1 MSGHTLSPATI
12 LEQIVAHKQ
21 QEVKSAKALVSL
33 AELES
38 QFPAPEQ
45 GRSFSSA
52 MRERVLA
59 GKVAVIAEIKKASPS
74 KGLIR
79 EDFQPALHAADYE
92 AHGATCLSV
101 LTDEKFFQGSNDYLV
116 QARAACELPVIRKD
130 FMLDTYQIAESKALG
145 ADCIL
150 LIVAALQPA
159 QLRELADYAND
170 IAIDVLVEVHNRGEL
185 DQALELKTNLI
196 GVNNRNLHNFETSL
210 QTSLDLAKFVPSDRT
225 LITESGIH
233 SSHDVRTMIE
243 NGIYGFLV
251 GESFMRASSPGK
263 KLKQVMFADTES

>member
-1 MSGHTLSPATI
+1 MGEHTLSEATI
-12 LEQIVAHKQ
+12 LEQILAHKR

-33 AELES
+33 VELES
-38 QFPAPEQ
+38 QFPPLEQ
-45 GRSFSSA
+45 SRSFSTA
-52 MRERVLA
+52 MGERVLA
-59 GKVAVIAEIKKASPS
+59 QKVAVIAEIKKASPS
-74 KGLIR
+74 RGLIR

-101 LTDEKFFQGSNDYLV
+101 LTDGKFFLGSDDYLF
-116 QARAACELPVIRKD
+116 QARAACALPVIRKD
-130 FMLDTYQIAESKALG
+130 FMIDTYQIAESKALG

-170 IAIDVLVEVHNRGEL
+170 IAIDVLVEVHDRSEL
-185 DQALELKTNLI
+185 DQALELNTNLI

-210 QTSLDLAKFVPSDRT
+210 QTTLDLARFVPSDRT

-233 SSHDVRTMIE
+233 SSHDVKTMTE
-243 NGIYGFLV
+243 NGVYGFLV
-251 GESFMRASSPGK
+251 GESFMRASNPGK
-263 KLKQVMFADTES
+263 KLSEVMFLDTES